1 MLNLPVIDLI
11 EEGGQLRVRSPY
23 HPAFRTG
30 AKQLGGRWD
39 PKRGEWVF
47 DARLRSEVRDLLIRV
62 YGWDGTYPVR
72 VADVRVILDR
82 LPKECQKN
90 WRQDRSLWLL
100 GRELAYRPAR
110 DAEVKPGPGVSVKAG
125 GFPPSGGSRKYPAL
139 EWEEGTILQVLDVPV
154 AKIQAAREK
163 LPEAI
168 EVLPGSLR
176 DVLGPDRVI
185 PVVDSEMPPAVASPE
200 PAEEVPAGRWQVAC
214 PACGLFPFKGQ
225 GPAGGMG
232 PCPQGCGRIA
242 VFLPL
247 PEGS

>member
-1 MLNLPVIDLI
+1 MLNLPAICLI
-11 EEGGQLRVRSPY
+11 NEGGQLRVRSPY

-39 PKRGEWVF
+39 NERKEWVF
-47 DARLRSEVRDLLIRV
+47 DARLNDDVRDLLIRI

-72 VADVRVILDR
+72 VANVLLILDK
-82 LPKECQKN
+82 LPEDWQ
-90 WRQDRSLWLL
+90 WSQSLWLL
-100 GRELAYRPAR
+100 GRELAWRPAR
-110 DAEVKPGPGVSVKAG
+110 DAEVEVGDSVSVKTG
-125 GFPPSGGSRKYPAL
+125 GFPPSGGSRKHPSL
-139 EWEEGTILQVLDVPV
+139 KWKKGTILQVLDVPV
-154 AKIQAAREK
+154 AKIQTVREK
-163 LPEAI
+163 YPEAI

-185 PVVDSEMPPAVASPE
+185 PASAPEASPAASPE
-200 PAEEVPAGRWQVAC
+200 PAEEIPAGRWQVAC
-214 PACGLFPFKGQ
+214 PGCGLFPWNGQ

-247 PEGS
+247 PPEEGGGS